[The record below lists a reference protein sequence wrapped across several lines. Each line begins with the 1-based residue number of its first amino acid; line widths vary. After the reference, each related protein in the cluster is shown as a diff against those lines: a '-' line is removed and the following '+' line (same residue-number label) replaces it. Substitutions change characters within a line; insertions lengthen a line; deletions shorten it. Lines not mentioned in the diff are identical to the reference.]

1 MSIGTIACFY
11 DPSPGKQMQNAHGEE
26 MQAVQQSQ
34 PQYQAPQQQY
44 VVPPETDQSNP
55 EPAQESSA

>member
-11 DPSPGKQMQNAHGEE
+11 DPNPAKQQNASGEE

-44 VVPPETDQSNP
+44 VVPPPETDPSNQ
-55 EPAQESSA
+55 PAQESFA

>member
-11 DPSPGKQMQNAHGEE
+11 DPSPGKQQNASGEE

-34 PQYQAPQQQY
+34 PQYQAPQQRY
-44 VVPPETDQSNP
+44 VAPPETDQSNQ
-55 EPAQESSA
+55 PAQESSA

>member
-11 DPSPGKQMQNAHGEE
+11 DPNPAKQQNASGEE

-44 VVPPETDQSNP
+44 VAPPETDPSNQ
-55 EPAQESSA
+55 PAQESFA